1 MKWRKIKWNINLEE
15 KEQIIGEWIYGYLFK
30 IWDECYI
37 LWGATNNVP
46 NMIKVIP
53 ETIGQYT
60 GLKDKN
66 GKEIY
71 KGDVWEDE
79 DGYYIIAWD
88 EKYACFSVDV
98 YGFNQWIGE
107 GGQECYG
114 NKIEFLDREGFEAF
128 IFTGIEIT
136 KNIYDNP

>member
-1 MKWRKIKWNINLEE
+1 MEYKFRGKEIASNEWYYGDLIIDEGRYYICLQVNDHIKRDDYEVYMVE
-15 KEQIIGEWIYGYLFK
+15 
-30 IWDECYI
+30 
-37 LWGATNNVP
+37 
-46 NMIKVIP
+46 VIP